1 MRECLRCGTQ
11 MVEDIEVTVYGSG
24 FTIIR
29 LLKYRP
35 GKLFPI
41 PYSYGT
47 PKAAVCPKC
56 GEVSF
61 YLTKKKKSKK
71 ELPEV

>member
-1 MRECLRCGTQ
+1 MRECLRCGTP
-11 MVEDIEVTVYGSG
+11 MTEGVEVAVYYGM
-24 FTIIR
+24 R
-29 LLKYRP
+29 LLKYRT
-35 GKLFPI
+35 GKLFPV
-41 PYSYGT
+41 SYGA

-61 YLTKKKKSKK
+61 YVTKKRKKK

>member
-1 MRECLRCGTQ
+1 MRECLRCGTP
-11 MVEDIEVTVYGSG
+11 MNEDI
-24 FTIIR
+24 TIATNGPIT
-29 LLKYRP
+29 LIKGYK
-35 GKLFPI
+35 GIFPL
-41 PYSYGT
+41 SYGT

-61 YLTKKKKSKK
+61 YLTKKRKKK